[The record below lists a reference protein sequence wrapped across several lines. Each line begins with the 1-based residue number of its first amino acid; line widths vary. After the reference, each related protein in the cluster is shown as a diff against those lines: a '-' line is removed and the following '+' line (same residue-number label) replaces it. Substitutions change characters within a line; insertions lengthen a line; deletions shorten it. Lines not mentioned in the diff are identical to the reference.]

1 MARHKGA
8 TAAGFAL
15 FRFCYYYFF
24 KVPTAIINQ
33 EDQATR
39 GKCLLTFG
47 RLEKST
53 KVYGD
58 N

>member
-1 MARHKGA
+1 MYIIYRVFSFGL
-8 TAAGFAL
+8 G
-15 FRFCYYYFF
+15 FCYYYFF
-24 KVPTAIINQ
+24 KVPTAKINQ